1 MLDKEAI
8 ELSHNYL
15 QKTFKTLENIPKYID
30 IEDYTVAVNRSYYA
44 AFYSL
49 KALEVLDNY
58 DSKKHSGVISYF
70 RQKYIKTEVCNNLY
84 SDIIGKLQNAR
95 ETGDYNIIADFTIDE
110 AKEFYASSKD
120 FVNEIQRIINNRIE
134 A

>member
-1 MLDKEAI
+1 M
-8 ELSHNYL
+8 
-15 QKTFKTLENIPKYID
+15 
-30 IEDYTVAVNRSYYA
+30 
-44 AFYSL
+44 
-49 KALEVLDNY
+49 LDNY